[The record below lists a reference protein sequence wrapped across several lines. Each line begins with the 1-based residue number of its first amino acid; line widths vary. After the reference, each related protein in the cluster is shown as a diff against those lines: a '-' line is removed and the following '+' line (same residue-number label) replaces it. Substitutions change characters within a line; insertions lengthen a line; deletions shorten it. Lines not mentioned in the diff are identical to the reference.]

1 MEIFGIEIIDV
12 EDFLELL
19 IRFSFNFLIII
30 FIVRYLYY
38 KVSRRKD
45 FLFTYILIA
54 VVVFLI
60 SYMLSSV
67 KIKLGF
73 ALGLFAVFGILRYR
87 TIQLPIKEMT
97 YLFIVIGISMIN
109 ALANKKVSYVELIFT
124 NFVVIGIIYLLERV
138 WLLRHESSKRI
149 RYDNIELIKP
159 EKHAELKADLEERTG
174 LIINRIEVEDYN
186 FLTDSARV
194 YIYYYEKDNKIDHDA
209 RDYYSADDDD

>member
-1 MEIFGIEIIDV
+1 MEIFGIDIIDV
-12 EDFLELL
+12 EDFMELL
-19 IRFSFNFLIII
+19 IRFSFNFLIVVL
-30 FIVRYLYY
+30 IVRYLYY
-38 KVSRRKD
+38 KSSRRKD
-45 FLFTYILIA
+45 FLFTYILIS

-109 ALANKKVSYVELIFT
+109 ALANKKVSYAELLFT
-124 NFVVIGIIYLLERV
+124 NFVIIGIIYLLERV

-149 RYDNIELIKP
+149 RYDNIELIQP
-159 EKHAELKADLEERTG
+159 ERYPELKADLEQRTG
-174 LIINRIEVEDYN
+174 LKINRVEVEDYN

-194 YIYYYEKDNKIDHDA
+194 YIYYYEKDNQIDHDA
-209 RDYYSADDDD
+209 RDYYSSDDDD

>member
-1 MEIFGIEIIDV
+1 MEIFGIDIIDV
-12 EDFLELL
+12 EDFMELL
-19 IRFSFNFLIII
+19 IRFSFNFLIVVL
-30 FIVRYLYY
+30 IVRYLYY
-38 KVSRRKD
+38 KSSRRKD
-45 FLFTYILIA
+45 FLFTYILIS

-109 ALANKKVSYVELIFT
+109 ALANKKVSYAELLFS
-124 NFVVIGIIYLLERV
+124 NFVIIGIIYLLERV

-149 RYDNIELIKP
+149 RYDNIELIQP
-159 EKHAELKADLEERTG
+159 ERYPELKADLEQRTG
-174 LIINRIEVEDYN
+174 LKINRVEVEDYN

-194 YIYYYEKDNKIDHDA
+194 YIYYYEKDNQIDHDA
-209 RDYYSADDDD
+209 RDYYSSDDDD

>member
-1 MEIFGIEIIDV
+1 MEIFGIDLIDV
-12 EDFLELL
+12 EDFMELL
-19 IRFSFNFLIII
+19 IRFSFNFLIIVL
-30 FIVRYLYY
+30 IVRYLYY
-38 KVSRRKD
+38 KTSRRKD
-45 FLFTYILIA
+45 FLFTYILIS

-109 ALANKKVSYVELIFT
+109 ALANKKVSYAELIFT
-124 NFVVIGIIYLLERV
+124 NFVIIGIIYLLERV

-149 RYDNIELIKP
+149 RYDNIELIQP
-159 EKHAELKADLEERTG
+159 ERYPELKADLEKRTG
-174 LIINRIEVEDYN
+174 LKINRVEVEDYN

-194 YIYYYEKDNKIDHDA
+194 YIYYYEKDNQIDHDA
-209 RDYYSADDDD
+209 RDYYSSDYDD

>member
-1 MEIFGIEIIDV
+1 MEIFGIDIIDV
-12 EDFLELL
+12 EDFMELL
-19 IRFSFNFLIII
+19 IRFSFNFLIVVL
-30 FIVRYLYY
+30 IVRYLYY
-38 KVSRRKD
+38 KSSRRKD
-45 FLFTYILIA
+45 FLFTYILIS

-97 YLFIVIGISMIN
+97 YLFIVIGVSMIN
-109 ALANKKVSYVELIFT
+109 ALANKKVSYAELLFT
-124 NFVVIGIIYLLERV
+124 NFVIIGIIYLLERV

-149 RYDNIELIKP
+149 RYDNIELIQP
-159 EKHAELKADLEERTG
+159 ERYPELKADLEERTG
-174 LIINRIEVEDYN
+174 LKINRVEVEDYN

-194 YIYYYEKDNKIDHDA
+194 YIYYYEKDNPIDHDA
-209 RDYYSADDDD
+209 RDYYSSDDDD